1 MDLASDRR
9 GFLIKAAEMGM
20 ANNEY
25 VFILLGMRSLGFGRS
40 GDGKEVL
47 SNGLAPIWEDANYDN
62 VDGMDNVAKLAAQY
76 MIVLDLSSD
85 GVNQTYMTYFKS
97 NVLARVRADPV
108 FCKTTECL
116 SNGNKTVMSIFLYRV
131 HQCYDNCV

>member
-25 VFILLGMRSLGFGRS
+25 VFILLGMRSLGF
-40 GDGKEVL
+40 V

-76 MIVLDLSSD
+76 MIVRSLMNSD
-85 GVNQTYMTYFKS
+85 
-97 NVLARVRADPV
+97 
-108 FCKTTECL
+108 
-116 SNGNKTVMSIFLYRV
+116 
-131 HQCYDNCV
+131 